1 MNIAFSHRNVYN
13 KGIPVFN
20 EVQAAMGDEQIILK
34 EIFGYDS
41 FRPGQGEL
49 VDAIL
54 SGRDVL
60 GIMPT
65 GAGKSICYQVPALCM
80 NGITLVVS
88 PLISLMKDQVESL
101 VQAGVAAAYLNSSLT
116 PGQQRTVLA
125 RAAEGRY
132 KIMYVAPERLNTESF
147 LHWACGAPI
156 DMLTVDEAHCISQW
170 GKDFRPGYLGI
181 ADFLHA
187 LPERPLVSAFTATA
201 TDRVRQDI
209 VSALELR
216 DPKVL
221 VTGFDRPNLYF
232 EVQHPRHKDF
242 ALLQA
247 VQAQGERSGIVYCA
261 TRKAVEQVC
270 ALLNEKG
277 IPAGRY
283 HAGLEQAER
292 QQNQD
297 DFLFDRVKVMVAT
310 NAFGMGIDKSNVGYV
325 IHYNMPK
332 DLESYYQEAGRAGR
346 DGSPASCILLYS
358 KQDVRIQQ
366 MLIDR
371 SEEEMTE
378 QDPELRRRLIER
390 SQERLRQMTF
400 YCTGKTCLR
409 ARMLRYF
416 GETAPENCGNCSIC
430 LGKTEEPEEPWE
442 KEALSAE
449 KRSRRTRSSHAENA
463 DRPQWEGDPA
473 LLARLK
479 ALRMEL
485 AAEKKV
491 PAYVVFSDATLASM
505 AQLQPT
511 EESAFLEVKGV
522 GAAKAA
528 QYAGPFTEC
537 IREYLKEKGGD
548 TLPRFASRSTIA
560 AAQPPK
566 AKPAAEKPQPPEAD
580 LLRRLQNEAQNDWP
594 LTKMAKTHALRLEAP
609 CQLLAKI
616 EWKP

>member
-1 MNIAFSHRNVYN
+1 
-13 KGIPVFN
+13 
-20 EVQAAMGDEQIILK
+20 MGDEQVILK

-54 SGRDVL
+54 SGHDVL

-132 KIMYVAPERLNTESF
+132 KIMYVAPERLNTDSF
-147 LHWACGAPI
+147 LRWACSAPI
-156 DMLTVDEAHCISQW
+156 DMVTVDEAHCISQW

-209 VSALELR
+209 VSALELQ
-216 DPKVL
+216 DAKVL

-232 EVQHPRHKDF
+232 EVRRPKSKPA

-247 VQAQGERSGIVYCA
+247 IREQGDSSGIVYCA

-270 ALLNEKG
+270 ALLQGHG
-277 IPAGRY
+277 IAAGRY

-292 QQNQD
+292 QQNQE
-297 DFLFDRVKVMVAT
+297 DFLFDRVKIMVAT

-346 DGSPASCILLYS
+346 DGSPANCILLYS
-358 KQDVRIQQ
+358 GQDVRIQQ

-371 SEEEMTE
+371 SEEDMPE
-378 QDPELRRRLIER
+378 QDPALREQLAQR
-390 SQERLRQMTF
+390 SRERLKQMTF

-416 GETAPENCGNCSIC
+416 GEHAPQSCGNCSVC
-430 LGKTEEPEEPWE
+430 LG
-442 KEALSAE
+442 
-449 KRSRRTRSSHAENA
+449 RSDAAENDWEGEPAHPRREHVPLPDEA
-463 DRPQWEGDPA
+463 DRPQWQGDPA
-473 LLARLK
+473 LLAKLK
-479 ALRMEL
+479 ALRLEL
-485 AAEKKV
+485 ATQRKV
-491 PAYVVFSDATLASM
+491 PAFVIFSDAALAAM
-505 AQLQPT
+505 AQQQPT
-511 EESAFLEVKGV
+511 DEQAFLQVKGV
-522 GAAKAA
+522 GTAKAA
-528 QYAGPFTEC
+528 QYAAPFTRC
-537 IREYLKEKGGD
+537 IREYLHEKGGD
-548 TLPRFASRSTIA
+548 PLPRFASRSTVCA
-560 AAQPPK
+560 APPK
-566 AKPAAEKPQPPEAD
+566 PKASAEASPETEAA
-580 LLRRLQNEAQNDWP
+580 LLRRLKNEISNDWP
-594 LTKMAKTHALRLEAP
+594 LTKMAQTHSLPLAALCR
-609 CQLLAKI
+609 LLAKI
-616 EWKP
+616 EWE

>member
-1 MNIAFSHRNVYN
+1 
-13 KGIPVFN
+13 
-20 EVQAAMGDEQIILK
+20 MGDEQVILK

-54 SGRDVL
+54 SGHDVL

-132 KIMYVAPERLNTESF
+132 KIMYVAPERLNTDSF
-147 LHWACGAPI
+147 LRWACSAPI
-156 DMLTVDEAHCISQW
+156 DMVTVDEAHCISQW

-209 VSALELR
+209 VSALELQ
-216 DPKVL
+216 DAKVL

-232 EVQHPRHKDF
+232 EVRRPKSKPA

-247 VQAQGERSGIVYCA
+247 IREQGDSSGIVYCA

-270 ALLNEKG
+270 ALLQGHG
-277 IPAGRY
+277 IAAGRY

-292 QQNQD
+292 QQCQE

-310 NAFGMGIDKSNVGYV
+310 NAFGMGIDKSNVSYV

-346 DGSPASCILLYS
+346 DGSPANCILLYS
-358 KQDVRIQQ
+358 GQDVRIQQ

-371 SEEEMTE
+371 SEEEMPE
-378 QDPELRRRLIER
+378 QDPALREQLAQR
-390 SQERLRQMTF
+390 SRERLKQMTF

-416 GETAPENCGNCSIC
+416 GEHAPQNCGNCSVC
-430 LGKTEEPEEPWE
+430 LGRSDAAESGWEGEP
-442 KEALSAE
+442 AHA
-449 KRSRRTRSSHAENA
+449 RREHVPLPDEA
-463 DRPQWEGDPA
+463 DRPQWQGDPA

-479 ALRMEL
+479 ALLFKL
-485 AAEKKV
+485 AAQRNV
-491 PAYVVFSDATLASM
+491 PAFVIFSDAALAAM
-505 AQLQPT
+505 AQQQPT
-511 EESAFLEVKGV
+511 DEQAFSQVKGV

-528 QYAGPFTEC
+528 QYAAPFTRC
-537 IREYLKEKGGD
+537 IREYLNEKGGD
-548 TLPRFASRSTIA
+548 SLPRFASRSTVCA
-560 AAQPPK
+560 ALPKPK
-566 AKPAAEKPQPPEAD
+566 APAEASPETEAA
-580 LLRRLQNEAQNDWP
+580 LLRRLKNEISNDWP
-594 LTKMAKTHALRLEAP
+594 LTKMAQTHSLPLAALCR
-609 CQLLAKI
+609 LLAKI
-616 EWKP
+616 EWD

>member
-1 MNIAFSHRNVYN
+1 
-13 KGIPVFN
+13 
-20 EVQAAMGDEQIILK
+20 MGDEQVILK

-54 SGRDVL
+54 AGRDVV

-80 NGITLVVS
+80 NGITLVIS

-116 PGQQRTVLA
+116 PGQQRTVLL

-132 KIMYVAPERLNTESF
+132 KIIYVAPERLNTDSF
-147 LHWACGAPI
+147 LRWACSAPI
-156 DMLTVDEAHCISQW
+156 DMVTVDEAHCISQW

-209 VSALELR
+209 VSALELQ
-216 DPKVL
+216 DAKVL

-232 EVQHPRHKDF
+232 EVRRPKSKPA

-247 VQAQGERSGIVYCA
+247 IREQGDSSGIVYCA

-270 ALLNEKG
+270 ALLQGHG
-277 IPAGRY
+277 IAAGRY

-292 QQNQD
+292 QQNQE
-297 DFLFDRVKVMVAT
+297 DFLFDRVKIMVAT

-346 DGSPASCILLYS
+346 DGSPANCILLYS
-358 KQDVRIQQ
+358 GQDVRIQQ

-371 SEEEMTE
+371 SEEEMPE
-378 QDPELRRRLIER
+378 QDPALREQLAQR
-390 SQERLRQMTF
+390 SRERLKQMTF

-416 GETAPENCGNCSIC
+416 GEHAPQSCGNCSVC
-430 LGKTEEPEEPWE
+430 LG
-442 KEALSAE
+442 
-449 KRSRRTRSSHAENA
+449 RSDAAENDWEGEPAHTRREHLPLSDEA

-473 LLARLK
+473 LLAKLK
-479 ALRMEL
+479 ALRL
-485 AAEKKV
+485 ALATEKKV

-511 EESAFLEVKGV
+511 DEAAFLEVKGV
-522 GAAKAA
+522 GAAKAS
-528 QYAGPFTEC
+528 QYAAPFTRC
-537 IREYLKEKGGD
+537 IREYRQEKGGD
-548 TLPRFASRSTIA
+548 PLPRFASRSTVGA
-560 AAQPPK
+560 ALPKPK
-566 AKPAAEKPQPPEAD
+566 ALAEAAPESEAA
-580 LLRRLQNEAQNDWP
+580 LLRKLKNEISNDWP
-594 LTKMAKTHALRLEAP
+594 LTKMAQTHSLPLAALCR
-609 CQLLAKI
+609 LLAKI
-616 EWKP
+616 EWD

>member
-1 MNIAFSHRNVYN
+1 
-13 KGIPVFN
+13 
-20 EVQAAMGDEQIILK
+20 MGDEQIILK

-54 SGRDVL
+54 SGRDVV

-80 NGITLVVS
+80 NGITLVIS

-116 PGQQRTVLA
+116 PGQQRTVLL
-125 RAAEGRY
+125 RAAQGRY

-147 LHWACGAPI
+147 LQWACTAPI
-156 DMLTVDEAHCISQW
+156 DMVTVDEAHCISQW

-181 ADFLHA
+181 ADFLRA

-209 VSALELR
+209 ISALELH

-232 EVQHPRHKDF
+232 EVQHPQRKDA

-247 VQAQGERSGIVYCA
+247 VRAQGEHSGIVYCA

-270 ALLNEKG
+270 GLLNEKG

-292 QQNQD
+292 QKNQD

-346 DGSPASCILLYS
+346 DGSPANCILLYS

-366 MLIDR
+366 MLIER

-378 QDPELRRRLIER
+378 QDPELRRQLTER

-400 YCTGKTCLR
+400 YCTGKICLR

-416 GETAPENCGNCSIC
+416 GEQAPENCGNCSVC
-430 LGKTEEPEEPWE
+430 LGKTLQGSAWEDEFSGPE
-442 KEALSAE
+442 KT
-449 KRSRRTRSSHAENA
+449 SRRESSWQQE
-463 DRPQWEGDPA
+463 DRPRWEGDPA
-473 LLARLK
+473 LLAKLK
-479 ALRMEL
+479 ALRLEL
-485 AAEKKV
+485 AQEKKV
-491 PAYVVFSDATLASM
+491 PAYVVFSDASLASM
-505 AQLQPT
+505 AQLQPET
-511 EESAFLEVKGV
+511 EEAFLQVKGV

-528 QYAGPFTEC
+528 QYAAAFTKC
-537 IREYLKEKGGD
+537 IREYLHEKGGD
-548 TLPRFASRSTIA
+548 PLPRFASRSTVA
-560 AAQPPK
+560 AAQPL
-566 AKPAAEKPQPPEAD
+566 KPAEEPEEV
-580 LLRRLQNEAQNDWP
+580 LLRKLKNEVQNDWP
-594 LTKMAKTHALRLEAP
+594 LTKMAKTHAMSLSQL
-609 CQLLAKI
+609 CQKLAEIKWNG
-616 EWKP
+616 EKEE

>member
-1 MNIAFSHRNVYN
+1 
-13 KGIPVFN
+13 
-20 EVQAAMGDEQIILK
+20 MGDEQVILK

-54 SGRDVL
+54 SGHDVL

-132 KIMYVAPERLNTESF
+132 KIMYVAPERLNTDSF
-147 LHWACGAPI
+147 LRWACSAPI
-156 DMLTVDEAHCISQW
+156 DMVTVDEAHCISQW

-209 VSALELR
+209 VSALELQ
-216 DPKVL
+216 DAKVL

-232 EVQHPRHKDF
+232 EVRRPKSKPA

-247 VQAQGERSGIVYCA
+247 IREQGDSSGIVYCA

-270 ALLNEKG
+270 ALLQGHG
-277 IPAGRY
+277 IAAGRY

-292 QQNQD
+292 QQNQE
-297 DFLFDRVKVMVAT
+297 DFLFDRVKIMVAT

-346 DGSPASCILLYS
+346 DGSPANCILLYS
-358 KQDVRIQQ
+358 GQDVRIQQ

-371 SEEEMTE
+371 SEEEMPE
-378 QDPELRRRLIER
+378 QDPALREQLAQR
-390 SQERLRQMTF
+390 SRERLKQMTF
-400 YCTGKTCLR
+400 YCTGKP
-409 ARMLRYF
+409 A
-416 GETAPENCGNCSIC
+416 CGRGCCGI
-430 LGKTEEPEEPWE
+430 
-442 KEALSAE
+442 
-449 KRSRRTRSSHAENA
+449 
-463 DRPQWEGDPA
+463 
-473 LLARLK
+473 LAN
-479 ALRMEL
+479 
-485 AAEKKV
+485 
-491 PAYVVFSDATLASM
+491 T
-505 AQLQPT
+505 
-511 EESAFLEVKGV
+511 
-522 GAAKAA
+522 
-528 QYAGPFTEC
+528 
-537 IREYLKEKGGD
+537 
-548 TLPRFASRSTIA
+548 
-560 AAQPPK
+560 PPK
-566 AKPAAEKPQPPEAD
+566 AAATAACAWGAAMQRKATGRVSLPTTPAGSMCPCPMRPTAPSGREIQPC
-580 LLRRLQNEAQNDWP
+580 WP
-594 LTKMAKTHALRLEAP
+594 G
-609 CQLLAKI
+609 
-616 EWKP
+616 

>member
-1 MNIAFSHRNVYN
+1 
-13 KGIPVFN
+13 
-20 EVQAAMGDEQIILK
+20 MGDEQVILK

-54 SGRDVL
+54 SGHDVL

-132 KIMYVAPERLNTESF
+132 KIMYVAPERLNTDSF
-147 LHWACGAPI
+147 LHWACSAPI
-156 DMLTVDEAHCISQW
+156 DMVTVDEAHCISQW

-209 VSALELR
+209 VSALELH

-232 EVQHPRHKDF
+232 EVRHPKRKDA
-242 ALLQA
+242 ALLQ
-247 VQAQGERSGIVYCA
+247 VIREQGDSSGIVYCA

-270 ALLNEKG
+270 ALLQGHG
-277 IPAGRY
+277 IAAGRY

-292 QQNQD
+292 QQNQE
-297 DFLFDRVKVMVAT
+297 DFLFDRVKIMVAT

-346 DGSPASCILLYS
+346 DGSPANCILLYS
-358 KQDVRIQQ
+358 GQDVRIQQ

-371 SEEEMTE
+371 SEEDMPE
-378 QDPELRRRLIER
+378 QDPALREQLAQR
-390 SQERLRQMTF
+390 SRERLKQMTF
-400 YCTGKTCLR
+400 YCTGKICLR

-416 GETAPENCGNCSIC
+416 GESAPNKCGNCSVC
-430 LGKTEEPEEPWE
+430 LGRGEESESPWGEDFTPTET
-442 KEALSAE
+442 
-449 KRSRRTRSSHAENA
+449 RRPRAA
-463 DRPQWEGDPA
+463 KDDRPQWEGDPA
-473 LLARLK
+473 LLAKLK
-479 ALRMEL
+479 ALRLEL
-485 AAEKKV
+485 ATEKKM

-511 EESAFLEVKGV
+511 DEAAFLEVKGV
-522 GAAKAA
+522 GAAKAS
-528 QYAGPFTEC
+528 QYAAPFTRC
-537 IREYLKEKGGD
+537 IREYLQEKGGD
-548 TLPRFASRSTIA
+548 PLPRFASRSTVGA
-560 AAQPPK
+560 ALPKPK
-566 AKPAAEKPQPPEAD
+566 APAEAAPESEAA
-580 LLRRLQNEAQNDWP
+580 LLRKLKNEISNDWP
-594 LTKMAKTHALRLEAP
+594 LTKMAQTHSLPLAALCR
-609 CQLLAKI
+609 LLAKI
-616 EWKP
+616 EWE

>member
-1 MNIAFSHRNVYN
+1 
-13 KGIPVFN
+13 
-20 EVQAAMGDEQIILK
+20 MGDEQVILK

-54 SGRDVL
+54 AGRDVV

-80 NGITLVVS
+80 NGITLVIS

-132 KIMYVAPERLNTESF
+132 KIMYVAPERLNTDSF
-147 LHWACGAPI
+147 LHWACSAPI
-156 DMLTVDEAHCISQW
+156 DMVTVDEAHCISQW

-209 VSALELR
+209 VSALELQ
-216 DPKVL
+216 DAKVL

-232 EVQHPRHKDF
+232 EVRHPKSKPA

-247 VQAQGERSGIVYCA
+247 IREQGDSSGIVYCA

-270 ALLNEKG
+270 ALLQGHG
-277 IPAGRY
+277 IAAGRY

-292 QQNQD
+292 QQNQE
-297 DFLFDRVKVMVAT
+297 DFLFDRVKIMVAT

-346 DGSPASCILLYS
+346 DGSPANCILLYS
-358 KQDVRIQQ
+358 GQDVRIQQ

-371 SEEEMTE
+371 SEEEMPE
-378 QDPELRRRLIER
+378 QDPALREQLAQR
-390 SQERLRQMTF
+390 SRERLKQMTF

-416 GETAPENCGNCSIC
+416 GEHAPQSCGNCSVC
-430 LGKTEEPEEPWE
+430 LGRSDAPESDWEGEP
-442 KEALSAE
+442 AHT
-449 KRSRRTRSSHAENA
+449 RREHLPLPDEA
-463 DRPQWEGDPA
+463 DRPQWQGDPA

-479 ALRMEL
+479 ALRLEL
-485 AAEKKV
+485 AAQRNV
-491 PAYVVFSDATLASM
+491 PAFVIFSDAALAAM
-505 AQLQPT
+505 AQQQPT
-511 EESAFLEVKGV
+511 DEQAFLQVKGV
-522 GAAKAA
+522 GTAKAA
-528 QYAGPFTEC
+528 QYAAPFTRC
-537 IREYLKEKGGD
+537 IREYLNEKGGD
-548 TLPRFASRSTIA
+548 PLPRFASRSTVCA
-560 AAQPPK
+560 APPK
-566 AKPAAEKPQPPEAD
+566 PKAPAEAAPETEAA
-580 LLRRLQNEAQNDWP
+580 LLRKLKNEIRNDWP
-594 LTKMAKTHALRLEAP
+594 LTKMAQTHSLPLAAL

-616 EWKP
+616 EWD